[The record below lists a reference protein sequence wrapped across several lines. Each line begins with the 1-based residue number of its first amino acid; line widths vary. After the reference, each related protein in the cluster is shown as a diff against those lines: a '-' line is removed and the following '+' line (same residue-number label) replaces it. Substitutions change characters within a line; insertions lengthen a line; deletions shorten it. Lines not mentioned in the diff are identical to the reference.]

1 MPDYFVCFV
10 LLAVPS
16 FEKRNHLS
24 VSAFGG
30 LVEASWSEDSDLSWL
45 DIGTWTFSAWTGGEG
60 GDVVEDK
67 EVIVGVEVGIAD
79 EEEAS

>member
-45 DIGTWTFSAWTGGEG
+45 DIGTWTFSAWTGGGG
-60 GDVVEDK
+60 GDVVEDEK
-67 EVIVGVEVGIAD
+67 VIVGVEVGIAD

>member
-10 LLAVPS
+10 LLVVPS
-16 FEKRNHLS
+16 YDKRSHLS
-24 VSAFGG
+24 VLAFGG

-60 GDVVEDK
+60 GDVVEDEK
-67 EVIVGVEVGIAD
+67 VIVGVEVGITD
-79 EEEAS
+79 EGEAS

>member
-10 LLAVPS
+10 LLVVPS
-16 FEKRNHLS
+16 YEKMNHLS

-60 GDVVEDK
+60 GDVAEDE

>member
-10 LLAVPS
+10 LLVVPS
-16 FEKRNHLS
+16 YFKRNHLS

-60 GDVVEDK
+60 GDVVEDE

>member
-10 LLAVPS
+10 LLVVPS
-16 FEKRNHLS
+16 YDKRNHLS
-24 VSAFGG
+24 VWAFGG

-60 GDVVEDK
+60 DDVVEDE
-67 EVIVGVEVGIAD
+67 EVRVGVEVGIAD

>member
-10 LLAVPS
+10 LLVVPS
-16 FEKRNHLS
+16 YDKRSHLS
-24 VSAFGG
+24 VWAFGG
-30 LVEASWSEDSDLSWL
+30 LVEASWGEDSDLSWL

-60 GDVVEDK
+60 GDVVEVE

>member
-10 LLAVPS
+10 LLVVPS
-16 FEKRNHLS
+16 YEKMNHLS

-60 GDVVEDK
+60 GDVVEDE
-67 EVIVGVEVGIAD
+67 EVRVGVEVGIAD

>member
-10 LLAVPS
+10 LLVVPS
-16 FEKRNHLS
+16 YEKMNHLS

-45 DIGTWTFSAWTGGEG
+45 DIGTWTFSAWTEGEG
-60 GDVVEDK
+60 GDVVEDE
-67 EVIVGVEVGIAD
+67 EVICGVDCGIAD
-79 EEEAS
+79 EGEAS